1 MIRRNAHIT
10 EHAPKV
16 LPPPA
21 NPYARDSSPQKRQQ
35 DGQTDGLSKTTFLDV
50 LNKAC
55 SSQIRPYREFD
66 FLLDANTSIGHGG
79 NMGLGSNILA
89 TR

>member
-1 MIRRNAHIT
+1 MPHIT

-16 LPPPA
+16 LTRPA
-21 NPYARDSSPQKRQQ
+21 NPYAREGSPQKRQQ
-35 DGQTDGLSKTTFLDV
+35 DGQTDRRIVQNHFFDV

-66 FLLDANTSIGHGG
+66 FLLDANISMRHGG
-79 NMGLGSNILA
+79 NMGLGSNLLA